1 MINSTGV
8 RPPGNLN
15 THTAMKKLTIWEVLQ
30 ARLGRN
36 PTNAECR
43 AECLRILAEARKERN
58 KP

>member
-1 MINSTGV
+1 
-8 RPPGNLN
+8 
-15 THTAMKKLTIWEVLQ
+15 MKKLTIWEVLQ

-43 AECLRILAEARKERN
+43 AECLRILAEARNERN